1 MKAYYDDDED
11 YADAL
16 SAAHARGG
24 WRATVS
30 IWIGAGVALALIAGL
45 VLWSWQLATREPG
58 EVPLIRAAVSPAK
71 ERPADPGGAGT
82 PHQDVRAFDAA
93 LGQGGAAPQ
102 VVLAPPAPAP
112 TAEDTAMGRL
122 APQAGGASPD
132 VVAAVV
138 GGVEEVDERAPPA
151 AAMPGPSPL
160 IEAEQALIE
169 ESLRRVLTDQGTVG
183 PVPPVGATSEQAPP
197 YSPAI
202 RGKPGDLAARVAAAA
217 ATATDAEA
225 TLREQ
230 AATSQI
236 QVQLGAFPE
245 RGEVDR
251 EWQRIYQANRDI
263 LSGRTLAVQQT
274 TSGGTV
280 YFRLRV
286 GPFRDGHEANTVCQA
301 LKARG
306 QDCLVAINTDRRG

>member
-1 MKAYYDDDED
+1 MRAYYDDEED

-24 WRATVS
+24 WRASLS
-30 IWIGAGVALALIAGL
+30 IWIGAAVALVLIAGL
-45 VLWSWQLATREPG
+45 VFWSWQLATRAPG

-71 ERPADPGGAGT
+71 ERPSDPGGADT
-82 PHQDVRAFDAA
+82 PHQDKRAFDAA
-93 LGQGGAAPQ
+93 LGQGETAPR
-102 VVLAPPAPAP
+102 VALAPPSPSP
-112 TAEDTAMGRL
+112 TAEDLAMGRL
-122 APQAGGASPD
+122 APSAGSGSSPD

-138 GGVEEVDERAPPA
+138 GGVEEIDERAPLVA
-151 AAMPGPSPL
+151 DAPGPNPL

-169 ESLRRVLTDQGTVG
+169 ESLRRVLADAAPGE
-183 PVPPVGATSEQAPP
+183 PVPPVGASSDQAPP
-197 YSPAI
+197 YSPAV
-202 RGKPGDLAARVAAAA
+202 RGKPRDLAARMASASTVDA
-217 ATATDAEA
+217 DAE
-225 TLREQ
+225 LREN

-236 QVQLGAFPE
+236 QVQLGAFPD

-251 EWQRIYQANRDI
+251 EWTRIFQSNRDI
-263 LSGRTLAVQQT
+263 LAGRALAVQQT

>member
-1 MKAYYDDDED
+1 MKAYYDDEED

-24 WRATVS
+24 WRASLS
-30 IWIGAGVALALIAGL
+30 IWAGAAVALALVVGL
-45 VLWSWQLATREPG
+45 VYWSWGLATRAPD
-58 EVPLIRAAVSPAK
+58 EVPLIRASASPAK
-71 ERPADPGGAGT
+71 ERPADPGGADT
-82 PHQDVRAFDAA
+82 PHQNVRAFDAA
-93 LGQGGAAPQ
+93 LGQGETAPQ
-102 VVLAPPAPAP
+102 VALAPPAPSP
-112 TAEDTAMGRL
+112 TSEDVAMGRL
-122 APQAGGASPD
+122 APRSGSGASTE

-138 GGVEEVDERAPPA
+138 GGVEEIDERAAGQANPS
-151 AAMPGPSPL
+151 GPSPL

-169 ESLRRVLTDQGTVG
+169 ESLRRVLADASPGE
-183 PVPPVGATSEQAPP
+183 PSPPAGASSEQAPP
-197 YSPAI
+197 YSPGV
-202 RGKPGDLAARVAAAA
+202 RGKPRDLAARVASAS
-217 ATATDAEA
+217 TVDVDAE
-225 TLREQ
+225 LRER

-236 QVQLGAFPE
+236 QVQLGAFPD

-251 EWQRIYQANRDI
+251 EWERIFQANRDI
-263 LSGRTLAVQQT
+263 LAGRALAVQQT